1 MDKLL
6 CTQQPVRP
14 LQGEI
19 DLSWQD
25 DAVGDAVPAD
35 EAVEEAEPDAVE
47 VIGASEDERKEKH
60 VEQIDDEKDDE
71 KNERKDVEQIDDE
84 KNDEKNE
91 VEEVVEGE
99 KDEEQI
105 AEETDIKN
113 TWWEVKKRGKKT
125 GHATK

>member
-6 CTQQPVRP
+6 CIQQPVRP
-14 LQGEI
+14 LQDDI

-60 VEQIDDEKDDE
+60 VEQIDDE
-71 KNERKDVEQIDDE
+71 IDDE
-84 KNDEKNE
+84 KNDEKKE

-113 TWWEVKKRGKKT
+113 KWSESEEERKKT